1 MESLSQIATLPP
13 VPEEEDDPD
22 LGPPD
27 DSPQEI
33 TQSEP
38 ETNIIIQAEVN
49 TSQETTSPE
58 HEPDA
63 DAGAGDIHS
72 APASSWTSSEGIWA
86 ATQMAAEA

>member
-38 ETNIIIQAEVN
+38 ETNIIQTEVAMRQN
-49 TSQETTSPE
+49 LKKSTKL
-58 HEPDA
+58 
-63 DAGAGDIHS
+63 IKHS
-72 APASSWTSSEGIWA
+72 ATPTKNKNMI
-86 ATQMAAEA
+86 